1 MTSKSTSYWG
11 HKRGKGLEPSKSWML
26 PTEVDGGLNIWMVG
40 QLFHPEGRLQR
51 HTAGSWAPC
60 QACWHRLGIPGGEGM
75 LRGFWAVAWH
85 VCRSDPEAL
94 FTWRKQALGHFRSEG
109 ATKNMTQLPAGL
121 WTPKPT
127 PTGDRNGGGI
137 LEGATAGHADAEQ
150 VGRPVSGSRGVT
162 ASDGSISCKVRMKV
176 ISSEVSRGFQGAPV
190 TTHQEGSC
198 VVTRAPLG
206 LVQGPGVGERRD
218 SRSQGWAVLQVWLGL
233 NLGRPLEPSL
243 NSAGSDAPV
252 VMGNCLA

>member
-1 MTSKSTSYWG
+1 M
-11 HKRGKGLEPSKSWML
+11 
-26 PTEVDGGLNIWMVG
+26 
-40 QLFHPEGRLQR
+40 
-51 HTAGSWAPC
+51 
-60 QACWHRLGIPGGEGM
+60 
-75 LRGFWAVAWH
+75 AWH
-85 VCRSDPEAL
+85 VCRSNPEAL

-190 TTHQEGSC
+190 SLQPLCADGLCLVKIRRVPLSLGFRTALQRLQETAYPSS
-198 VVTRAPLG
+198 VFIDPFLTPVALDPAPFHSLLHLSHSPVTSQFAEVLFIQTSKGCGAQLHVWSYRATG
-206 LVQGPGVGERRD
+206 K
-218 SRSQGWAVLQVWLGL
+218 SQLC
-233 NLGRPLEPSL
+233 P
-243 NSAGSDAPV
+243 
-252 VMGNCLA
+252 

>member
-94 FTWRKQALGHFRSEG
+94 FTWRKQALGHFRSEC

-121 WTPKPT
+121 WTPNPT
-127 PTGDRNGGGI
+127 PTRDRDGGGI
-137 LEGATAGHADAEQ
+137 LKGTMAGHADAEQ
-150 VGRPVSGSRGVT
+150 VGRPVSGSSGGHSLRWEH
-162 ASDGSISCKVRMKV
+162 RP
-176 ISSEVSRGFQGAPV
+176 QG
-190 TTHQEGSC
+190 QDEGHF
-198 VVTRAPLG
+198 V
-206 LVQGPGVGERRD
+206 
-218 SRSQGWAVLQVWLGL
+218 
-233 NLGRPLEPSL
+233 
-243 NSAGSDAPV
+243 
-252 VMGNCLA
+252 